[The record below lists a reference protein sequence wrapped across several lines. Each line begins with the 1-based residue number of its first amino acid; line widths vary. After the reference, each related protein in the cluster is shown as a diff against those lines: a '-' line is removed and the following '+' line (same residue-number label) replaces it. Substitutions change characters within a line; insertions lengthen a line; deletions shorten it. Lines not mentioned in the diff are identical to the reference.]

1 MSFDRQLT
9 GYIGLIKTGCE
20 NPIGCYPIALVS
32 TLIGIS
38 DIMRGLMSR
47 LLKMPSPE
55 LVWASMQGVAV
66 GAVLYAIVKY
76 NFFM

>member
-1 MSFDRQLT
+1 MS
-9 GYIGLIKTGCE
+9 K
-20 NPIGCYPIALVS
+20 
-32 TLIGIS
+32 
-38 DIMRGLMSR
+38 